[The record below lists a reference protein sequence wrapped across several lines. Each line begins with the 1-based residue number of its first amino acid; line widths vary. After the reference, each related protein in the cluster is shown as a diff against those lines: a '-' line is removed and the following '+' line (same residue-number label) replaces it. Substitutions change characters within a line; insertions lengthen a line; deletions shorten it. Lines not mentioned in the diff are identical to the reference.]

1 MDIKI
6 IKQVI
11 LKYNPLNLVKDDL
24 IIYDE
29 LYIKISHIENINVDK
44 LQNIFMDRFGDN
56 SVLFEM
62 RKNNNVY
69 KNILEEILANNIWK
83 KN

>member
-1 MDIKI
+1 MDIKKI
-6 IKQVI
+6 EQVI
-11 LKYNPLNLVKDDL
+11 LKYNPLNLTRDDL

-69 KNILEEILANNIWK
+69 KNILEDILSNNIWK